1 MSEVIQA
8 LFEQD
13 RSNVEWIPEIP
24 YVKTPQ
30 HLPNYKGL
38 LYPWTSNPECIHWQR
53 FVPKRPRRCHSLV
66 RGVRMLQHSVLT
78 IPTTMYM
85 HEEHKW
91 STDLTKAKAQDYT
104 SNHLYAGEPGCGH
117 CPFPD
122 EKQPPRTCGH
132 HFVFG

>member
-1 MSEVIQA
+1 
-8 LFEQD
+8 
-13 RSNVEWIPEIP
+13 
-24 YVKTPQ
+24 
-30 HLPNYKGL
+30 
-38 LYPWTSNPECIHWQR
+38 
-53 FVPKRPRRCHSLV
+53 
-66 RGVRMLQHSVLT
+66 MLQHSVLT

-91 STDLTKAKAQDYT
+91 STDLTKAKAQDYA
-104 SNHLYAGEPGCGH
+104 SNHLYAEEPGCGH